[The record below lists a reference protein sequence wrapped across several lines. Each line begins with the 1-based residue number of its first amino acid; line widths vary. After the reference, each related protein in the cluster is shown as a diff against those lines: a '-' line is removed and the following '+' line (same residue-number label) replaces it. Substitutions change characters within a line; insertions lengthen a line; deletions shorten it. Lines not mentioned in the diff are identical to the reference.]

1 MHFQSIVM
9 NVADLDRSL
18 EFYSEV
24 FGFRLLSRKDQLAA
38 IHAPSDR
45 AQVIVLRALGTSSSR
60 VSGARHIGMR
70 ALVLE
75 VESLDELD
83 RIVSEMDQRQCLVT
97 RREGDTWKAVFGRDP
112 DHTAVVAG
120 CSLTPKQ
127 AITLEAWAN
136 LDEFLYGVGE

>member
-1 MHFQSIVM
+1 MYFQSIVM
-9 NVADLDRSL
+9 NVADIDRSL

-24 FGFRLLSRKDQLAA
+24 LGFKLLSRKDQLAA

-45 AQVIVLRALGTSSSR
+45 PQVIVLRALGASSSR
-60 VSGARHIGMR
+60 VGGARHVGIR

-75 VESLDELD
+75 VESLDELE
-83 RIVSEMDQRQCLVT
+83 RIASEMDRRQCMVA
-97 RREGDTWKAVFGRDP
+97 RREGDTWRAAFGRDP

-120 CSLTPKQ
+120 SSRTPQ
-127 AITLEAWAN
+127 QSITLEAWAN